1 MKKVFEKTKL
11 LNRAFQERGHLV
23 LQANEEER
31 SEELTIR
38 TLVGEEPLQVQETA
52 FCSHKRLRAQG
63 GAVLLSV

>member
-38 TLVGEEPLQVQETA
+38 TLVGEEPL
-52 FCSHKRLRAQG
+52 
-63 GAVLLSV
+63 

>member
-23 LQANEEER
+23 LQANEEEI

-38 TLVGEEPLQVQETA
+38 AVVGEKPPQVQETA
-52 FCSHKRLRAQG
+52 FCSHKWLRAQG